1 MLWRQKS
8 VNSSKTE
15 LFRSSS
21 KEFENSDNFA
31 RWLTD
36 TPIGEG
42 KTSQLGSTYKFKRS
56 NSSQKLLTKT
66 TVESLH
72 PSNLSLSRAKQ
83 SLQNWNIERK
93 SSLTNLQTEAT
104 LQPGLNSMIQPLNRG
119 FEGLIS
125 ACKAKRDSLE
135 NSSLANSRINL
146 AHHLMGNQ
154 VVSLVPA
161 SHKICYRSVKASRFK
176 TLGKEVIDKSRHDRM
191 LLGHLNS
198 SATQVLN
205 EMNSARKY
213 SVEPSLFSQKQLRRG
228 NSLFLSKP
236 TQSSDKLIT
245 SSKSSAKL
253 FDLTANPIEIPS
265 TKKPLGW
272 HLFDKSR
279 CVVNTRVKDRISTYQ
294 NYLQTRAA
302 LL

>member
-1 MLWRQKS
+1 MLGRQKS
-8 VNSSKTE
+8 VSKAE
-15 LFRSSS
+15 LLRSSS
-21 KEFENSDNFA
+21 KEFDTSSNFA
-31 RWLTD
+31 RWLTE
-36 TPIGEG
+36 TPLTEA
-42 KTSQLGSTYKFKRS
+42 KLSQLGSTYKFQRS
-56 NSSQKLLTKT
+56 NSSQKLQTKLSSET
-66 TVESLH
+66 LH
-72 PSNLSLSRAKQ
+72 PANLSLSRAKQ

-93 SSLTNLQTEAT
+93 SSLTNLQTEAS
-104 LQPGLNSMIQPLNRG
+104 LQPGLNSAIQPLNRG

-135 NSSLANSRINL
+135 NSSIANSRASL
-146 AHHLMGNQ
+146 AYHLMGNQ

-176 TLGKEVIDKSRHDRM
+176 TLGKEVVDKSRHDRM

-205 EMNSARKY
+205 QMNSARKK
-213 SVEPSLFSQKQLRRG
+213 SADPASFSHILRRG
-228 NSLFLSKP
+228 NSMHLSKP
-236 TQSSDKLIT
+236 IRDNIIPSSTASVKRVDL
-245 SSKSSAKL
+245 SSIHSE
-253 FDLTANPIEIPS
+253 TGS

-279 CVVNTRVKDRISTYQ
+279 CVVNTQVKDRISSYQ
-294 NYLQTRAA
+294 KYLLTRPA